1 MHPAILVGAGFLAG
15 TAGIKAVT
23 SKPARKL
30 YVKGIVSGMKAKE
43 QCETLVEEAKAEFDD
58 IMAEAEFE
66 AKGDAADAE
75 EKASAQQE

>member
-23 SKPARKL
+23 SKAARKL
-30 YVKGIVSGMKAKE
+30 YVRGIVSGLKAKE

-58 IMAEAEFE
+58 LMAEAEFE
-66 AKGDAADAE
+66 AKGAADVAE
-75 EKASAQQE
+75 EASAEQE